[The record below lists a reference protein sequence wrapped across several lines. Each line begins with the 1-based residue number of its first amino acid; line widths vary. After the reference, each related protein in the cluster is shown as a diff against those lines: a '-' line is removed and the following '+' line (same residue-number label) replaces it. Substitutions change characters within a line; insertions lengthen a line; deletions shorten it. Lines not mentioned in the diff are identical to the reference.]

1 MFILTINHWIQ
12 WAAGSWEKSQK
23 VWLWGGGTDKDLRKI
38 HIVKKT
44 HAYKQSPGPTGT
56 NQCKVYTWIRCTV
69 SCIST
74 REWFIHFPFVAAIW
88 LCNNLTQ
95 TRQSIS
101 FSCLSFLDTL
111 FHLSCRCYKYM
122 QYAPCFFLAKS
133 KMICCSKRWENHYLK
148 RIWKSSRPRIQ
159 NLPLQRI
166 NIWATTLNLNLF
178 ILSLSSFTKDVMT
191 NGIGVSSRGFQ
202 PFPFGSNSYI
212 CKLDRS

>member
-23 VWLWGGGTDKDLRKI
+23 VWPWGGGTDKDLRKI

-95 TRQSIS
+95 LDS
-101 FSCLSFLDTL
+101 LS
-111 FHLSCRCYKYM
+111 
-122 QYAPCFFLAKS
+122 AFLAYPFS
-133 KMICCSKRWENHYLK
+133 THCFICHVGIINTCNTPHVSFWQKVKWFVAVKDEK
-148 RIWKSSRPRIQ
+148 IIIWNAFEKALAHEYKIF
-159 NLPLQRI
+159 LC
-166 NIWATTLNLNLF
+166 
-178 ILSLSSFTKDVMT
+178 
-191 NGIGVSSRGFQ
+191 RG
-202 PFPFGSNSYI
+202 
-212 CKLDRS
+212 